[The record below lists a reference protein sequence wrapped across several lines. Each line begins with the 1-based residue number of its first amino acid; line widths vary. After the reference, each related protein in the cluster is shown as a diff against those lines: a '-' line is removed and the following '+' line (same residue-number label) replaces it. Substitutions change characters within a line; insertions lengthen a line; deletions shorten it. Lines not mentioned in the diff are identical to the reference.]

1 MHPFYADVVFP
12 SGTSQSFTYRIPA
25 SWQVPPQVGHW
36 VLAPFGPRFK
46 PGLIVSLADNTKQVK
61 IPPGRIRELHTP
73 LVTASQWNPP
83 SQLIALAQWMADYYL
98 APVGTCLALIQPPQL
113 PFHSTTRWTITPQ
126 GQQQLDNIPNKK
138 TGRMGAST
146 HALLT
151 ALAKRPKGLAA
162 STIDQLLKNPSAGLQ
177 RLKRQQWIREQ
188 QDWTERPFQPTPAP
202 PWPTP
207 PAQQAANRSDDH
219 AARPPWWERFS
230 HHLQTGQFGEMLT
243 GESPHDRSALLVNII
258 KETVA
263 RRRTTLVITPNIN
276 MSVNLAAH
284 LRHAM
289 VGPIGEF
296 HSGLS
301 TTRRG
306 QQWQAIKQ
314 GHHAVVVGTRS
325 ALFLPLHALGCVW
338 VDHEEDGS
346 YKEEASPHYHARE
359 VARKRASLDNA
370 VLVLHSPHPTLET
383 VAHFAAAGSA
393 YSAALPASG
402 RNTTPAIQLVNLQET
417 AFDTIFS
424 DAFRS
429 GMEQA
434 LAQGGGAIVYHNR
447 KGFASSLTCRDCGT
461 APQCSRCQVSFSLR
475 QSQLLCPYCGQHE
488 PMPTTC
494 PSCSG
499 TRLEPFGFGTERL
512 EEDLRR
518 LYPHA
523 AVGRY
528 DGNTIRNESAAR
540 RVGEQFACGKIQIL
554 VGTQMLFHASLLP
567 SVRYLGIPYA
577 DAGLHI
583 PDFRASE
590 RVFHH
595 LQQAM
600 ALLTP
605 DLSGCAVIQTR
616 LPAHP
621 VMQAVSQQQP
631 AHFYDQELV
640 FRECMGYPP
649 FGHLIQLH
657 VVGKEAAQS
666 GEAAN
671 TWRRHLVTELAGMI
685 ARGETEQPR
694 HEAIL
699 GPLASHGPG
708 PRGLHRY
715 HLLVKFKDGTA
726 GRTLAYRTLEQMM
739 QTPLARLVQFKVN
752 VDPSEV

>member
-1 MHPFYADVVFP
+1 MHPFYADIVFP
-12 SGTSQSFTYRIPA
+12 PRTSQSFTYRIPA

-36 VLAPFGPRFK
+36 VLAPFGPRLK
-46 PGLIVSLADNTKQVK
+46 PGLIVSLADNTKQVRVS
-61 IPPGRIRELHTP
+61 PDRIRELHAR
-73 LVTASQWNPP
+73 LAISPP
-83 SQLIALAQWMADYYL
+83 WDPDPRLIVLAQWMAGYYL

-113 PFHSTTRWTITPQ
+113 PFRSATRWIITPQ
-126 GQQQLDNIPNKK
+126 GQQHLATMR
-138 TGRMGAST
+138 TGTAT
-146 HALLT
+146 HILLAALG
-151 ALAKRPKGLAA
+151 KRPKGLAP
-162 STIDQLLKNPSAGLQ
+162 STIDQLLKNPSAVLQ

-188 QDWTERPFQPTPAP
+188 QDWTERPFQPTPVP
-202 PWPTP
+202 PWPTS
-207 PAQQAANRSDDH
+207 PAQQAALNFSDDH
-219 AARPPWWERFS
+219 AARPSWWERFC
-230 HHLQTGQFGEMLT
+230 HHLRSGQFGEMLT
-243 GESPHDRSALLVNII
+243 GESPCDRSALLVNII
-258 KETVA
+258 RETTA
-263 RRRTTLVITPNIN
+263 RQRTTLVITPNIN
-276 MSVNLAAH
+276 LAANLATH
-284 LRHAM
+284 LRHAV
-289 VGPIGEF
+289 VGPVGEF

-301 TTRRG
+301 DAQRG

-314 GHHAVVVGTRS
+314 GRHAVVVGTRS
-325 ALFLPLHALGCVW
+325 ALFLPLPALGCVW

-359 VARKRASLDNA
+359 VARKRASLDDA

-383 VAHFAAAGSA
+383 VAHFATGHECSGMRHV
-393 YSAALPASG
+393 PNQNAS
-402 RNTTPAIQLVNLQET
+402 PAIQLVNLQET
-417 AFDTIFS
+417 AFGAIFS
-424 DAFRS
+424 DAFRA
-429 GMEQA
+429 GLEQA
-434 LAQGGGAIVYHNR
+434 LAQGGAIVYHNR

-475 QSQLLCPYCGQHE
+475 QSQLLCPYCGRHE
-488 PMPTTC
+488 PLPTTC

-518 LYPHA
+518 LYPHTI
-523 AVGRY
+523 VGRY
-528 DGNTIRNESAAR
+528 DGNTIRSESAAR
-540 RVGEQFACGKIQIL
+540 HVREQFAQGKIQIL
-554 VGTQMLFHASLLP
+554 VGTQMLFHASPLP

-605 DLSGCAVIQTR
+605 DQSGHAVIQTR

-631 AHFYDQELV
+631 ALFYDQELV
-640 FRECMGYPP
+640 FREGMGYPP

-657 VVGKEAAQS
+657 VVSKEAAAS

-671 TWRRHLVTELAGMI
+671 TWRRHLVTELEGMI

-699 GPLASHGPG
+699 GPLASHGSG
-708 PRGLHRY
+708 TRGLHRH
-715 HLLVKFKDGTA
+715 HLLVKFQDGIA
-726 GRTLAYRTLEQMM
+726 GRTLVQRTLEQMTHM
-739 QTPLARLVQFKVN
+739 PLAQRVRLGVN
-752 VDPSEV
+752 VDPSDV